1 MIPCLFRCMAPH
13 IYPPIHQNPI
23 FHSFFPTTFSNSIP
37 LLPPHPRITKYFLN
51 EHTIN
56 FPPLFPTFQT
66 SCSHFQPANHL
77 PPSVPFFNEQ
87 TNSPRPQ
94 KSHHFPLKNSTDFAT
109 FFTSPL
115 RTASQKHCS
124 TTFSIKTSPL
134 GPQQQALIHRLISP
148 PENRQ
153 SPPHRKCYPHPHQ
166 PKYLSWEIIVFPILV
181 STQVP

>member
-1 MIPCLFRCMAPH
+1 MAPH
-13 IYPPIHQNPI
+13 IGPPQHQTPFFTHFSQLLSPTAYHFFLRTPESPNI
-23 FHSFFPTTFSNSIP
+23 FSM
-37 LLPPHPRITKYFLN
+37 
-51 EHTIN
+51 TIN

-66 SCSHFQPANHL
+66 SFSHFQPANHL
-77 PPSVPFFNEQ
+77 PPSVPFFNEH

-134 GPQQQALIHRLISP
+134 RPQQQALIHRLISP